1 MMRGG
6 KGFDDMAQ
14 RIRFSTQVAPHH
26 RHGAPQPWMESLA
39 NLDEHRASF
48 ETPAARAPQDEDLS

>member
-14 RIRFSTQVAPHH
+14 RIRFSTHEVPHH
-26 RHGAPQPWMESLA
+26 RQGVPQPWVESLA
-39 NLDEHRASF
+39 NPDEHRASF
-48 ETPAARAPQDEDLS
+48 ETPAARAPQDEDFS